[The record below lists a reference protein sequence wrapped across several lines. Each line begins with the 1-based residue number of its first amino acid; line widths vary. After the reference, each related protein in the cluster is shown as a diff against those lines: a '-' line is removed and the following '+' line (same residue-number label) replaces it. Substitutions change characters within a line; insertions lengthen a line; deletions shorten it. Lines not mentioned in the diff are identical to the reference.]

1 MRLTAIGLGT
11 HKIHWYGTNSSPK
24 FKAVASVLFPE
35 LTKGYFKSEMA
46 RNFTQRPHWTQIPS
60 CCLKSKQGEG
70 NQTQMN
76 EDVASV
82 KQYSLPL
89 LGNQRKE
96 MNIIRSHHNPPKSI
110 TNNVEREGA
119 YL

>member
-1 MRLTAIGLGT
+1 MEQTAVPYL
-11 HKIHWYGTNSSPK
+11 
-24 FKAVASVLFPE
+24 KAVASVLFPE
-35 LTKGYFKSEMA
+35 LTKGYFKFEMA
-46 RNFTQRPHWTQIPS
+46 RHFTQRPQWTQIPS
-60 CCLKSKQGEG
+60 CCLKSKQEEE

-76 EDVASV
+76 GDVVSV

-96 MNIIRSHHNPPKSI
+96 MNTIRSHHNPPKSI
-110 TNNVEREGA
+110 TNNVEGEGA

>member
-1 MRLTAIGLGT
+1 
-11 HKIHWYGTNSSPK
+11 
-24 FKAVASVLFPE
+24 
-35 LTKGYFKSEMA
+35 
-46 RNFTQRPHWTQIPS
+46 
-60 CCLKSKQGEG
+60 
-70 NQTQMN
+70 MN
-76 EDVASV
+76 GDVVSV

-96 MNIIRSHHNPPKSI
+96 MSIIRSHHNPPKSI